1 MNVAADMQSMV
12 DFSIAVL
19 TAVCD
24 FLMTPPV
31 FYLFGLVCFVLVCQ
45 AVKVIMFGKG
55 GRY

>member
-1 MNVAADMQSMV
+1 MNTVNDMQSMI
-12 DFSIAVL
+12 DFSVAVL

-55 GRY
+55 GRI